1 MSARRIH
8 AVCSLKVVRII
19 YNKMFINNEN
29 PVYAVKYC
37 TKVVPLTLS
46 SLNDEYIFQRIKC
59 SATIDKHNLLST

>member
-1 MSARRIH
+1 
-8 AVCSLKVVRII
+8 
-19 YNKMFINNEN
+19 MFINNEN